1 MATFTGRMLRAA
13 KLDVNLYEEVEADT
27 GGTRQA
33 MAVVVLGSVAA
44 GVGAG
49 GSGLGLMLM
58 VAVAALIGW
67 FVFAYLT
74 YWIGTRLLPDPQTSA
89 THGELLR
96 TIGFA
101 NSPSIL
107 RVLGVIPIP
116 GLRDIVFLITGIW
129 MLMATVIAVRQA
141 LDYRGTLRA
150 VGVCALGWLIQ
161 GILLGIVLALLGGGA
176 AGG

>member
-1 MATFTGRMLRAA
+1 MATFTNRMLRAA

-49 GSGLGLMLM
+49 GGGLSLILTVV
-58 VAVAALIGW
+58 VASLIGW
-67 FVFAYLT
+67 FVLAYLT
-74 YWIGTRLLPDPQTSA
+74 YWIGTRLLPEPQTSA

-107 RVLGVIPIP
+107 RVLGVIP
-116 GLRDIVFLITGIW
+116 GVRDIVFLVTGIW
-129 MLMATVIAVRQA
+129 VLVATVIAVRQA

-150 VGVCALGWLIQ
+150 VGVCALGWFIQ
-161 GILLGIVLALLGGGA
+161 GILMAIVLYLLGGGA
-176 AGG
+176 RPAP